1 MKHVCHKNNKGYT
14 LVEMLIAVVISIM
27 LIAAASATYITQNRS
42 YVAQESVSEVNTQS
56 MIAHGI
62 IADALRGAGFGIPDD
77 LNENPVNGYTTVITP
92 VDSAATTDAITI
104 VTGRLIGQ
112 IWPVGVGPGG
122 MACASAPPLTRLPLS
137 INQID
142 IVYSGTERPNNTDK
156 RNLSM
161 DGIEFATAVSVNS
174 STVTL
179 SSNLSYQYPF
189 LDTTGDTNCDTGRPV
204 YLVEDVT
211 FCVDANATLRRIRR
225 NAVLPACT
233 GAVTSDNEA
242 IAENIED
249 FQLAYAVDA
258 NSDGQ
263 IDDLDG
269 SSMLDDGD
277 FVNGGAVADPA
288 TIKAVRIN
296 VLARTDKADVNI
308 QGLGNPPALIENHPL
323 VQPND
328 SFKRRWWQK
337 IVKIRNQ

>member
-1 MKHVCHKNNKGYT
+1 MKHVYHKNNQGYT
-14 LVEMLIAVVISIM
+14 LVEMLIAVVISTM
-27 LIAAASATYITQNRS
+27 LIAAASATYISQNRS
-42 YVAQESVSEVNTQS
+42 YVAQESISEVNTQS
-56 MIAHGI
+56 MIGHSI
-62 IADALRGAGFGIPDD
+62 VADAVRGAGFGIPDD
-77 LNENPVNGYTTVITP
+77 LNENPINGYTTVITP
-92 VDSAATTDAITI
+92 LDSAASTDAITI

-122 MACASAPPLTRLPLS
+122 MACAAAPPLTRLPPS

-156 RNLSM
+156 QNLSM
-161 DGIEFATAVSVNS
+161 DGIEFANATSVNS
-174 STVTL
+174 MTVTL
-179 SSNLSYQYPF
+179 AKNLAHQYPF

-225 NAVLPACT
+225 SAVLPACT
-233 GAVTSDNEA
+233 GAVSSDDEA

-258 NSDGQ
+258 DGDGQ

-277 FVNGGAVADPA
+277 FVDGGAVADPA
-288 TIKAVRIN
+288 TIRAVRIN
-296 VLARTDKADVNI
+296 VLARTDKPDVNF
-308 QGLGNPPALIENHPL
+308 QGLGSRPAIIENRPL
-323 VQPND
+323 VQVND

-337 IVKIRNQ
+337 IVKVRNQ